1 MKRVCVYCGLS
12 SGKHPVYLEQAKI
25 LAQEMVQRNL
35 ELIYGG
41 GSLGLMGAVAELI
54 LERGGS
60 VIGIIPKH
68 LRFPEMVH
76 QGLTKL
82 HVVNSMHERKALMAD
97 LSDAFIALPG
107 GPGTTE
113 EILEVLTW
121 AQLGLHHKPC
131 GLLNTLGY
139 YDHLLSFLKHAVNE
153 KFLQPEHCSMLIVE
167 KSIPKLFE
175 RFNSS

>member
-25 LAQEMVQRNL
+25 LAKEMVQRNL

-41 GSLGLMGAVAELI
+41 GSLGLMGAIADLI

-60 VIGIIPKH
+60 VIGVIPKH

-76 QGLTKL
+76 HGLTKL
-82 HVVNSMHERKALMAD
+82 HIVDSMHERKALMID
-97 LSDAFIALPG
+97 LSDVFIALPG
-107 GPGTTE
+107 GIGTTE
-113 EILEVLTW
+113 EILEVFTW
-121 AQLGLHHKPC
+121 AKIGLHHKPC

-139 YDHLLSFLKHAVNE
+139 YNHLLSFLDHCVNE
-153 KFLQPEHCSMLIVE
+153 QFLKKEHRSMLVVE
-167 KSIPKLFE
+167 KSIPRLFE
-175 RFNSS
+175 NLRI